1 MEWLF
6 GRRMTPEEMLRK
18 NQRALNKVLMVYFQF
33 IIIQFLIKKKKKKN
47 AQRSGRSMAIIRNR
61 TIKLE
66 VLCCWRFGQFELL
79 VCSNIFD
86 VENLYLLST
95 EDQSWWKGTG

>member
-33 IIIQFLIKKKKKKN
+33 IIIQFLIKKKKKTRRDPADQWPLFEIEPLN
-47 AQRSGRSMAIIRNR
+47 
-61 TIKLE
+61 
-66 VLCCWRFGQFELL
+66 WRFF
-79 VCSNIFD
+79 VVD
-86 VENLYLLST
+86 VSVNLNF
-95 EDQSWWKGTG
+95 